1 MFNLS
6 LNLQQRKKT
15 IQNQE
20 STRNLISS
28 LD

>member
-1 MFNLS
+1 MFNPS

-20 STRNLISS
+20 STRNLISF